1 MAECQICVI
10 LHNLFL
16 LLPFCATLVEVNSSK
31 EPLMASIMTSRSYL
45 FIELIAIYVGLPALV
60 YFWPPQSLFPLLW
73 VLAVICSIMLL
84 KEKDFKREGLWFFNP
99 VVSYQRLAIQSAIAF
114 ILAAL
119 LLSLLAPELLF
130 SLVKRDPLLWL
141 AVMLLYPLLSVYP
154 QELIYRSFFFHR
166 YRTLI
171 SHPSL
176 MIGLNALLFGYLH
189 IIFHN
194 WIALLLTTLGGL
206 YFATLYQRSRSLLFV
221 SFVHA
226 LYGDL
231 LFTLGLGSY
240 FYHGSI
246 ETIAGTFRI

>member
-1 MAECQICVI
+1 M
-10 LHNLFL
+10 
-16 LLPFCATLVEVNSSK
+16 S
-31 EPLMASIMTSRSYL
+31 PLMTSRSYL
-45 FIELIAIYVGLPALV
+45 LVEMIAIYVGVPALV
-60 YFWPPQSLFPLLW
+60 YLWPPQSLFPLLW
-73 VLAVICSIMLL
+73 VLALICSIMLL
-84 KEKDFKREGLWFFNP
+84 KEKDFKREELWVFNP
-99 VVSYQRLAIQSAIAF
+99 VVSYQLLAIQAAITF

-130 SLVKRDPLLWL
+130 SLVKNDPLLWL

-171 SHPSL
+171 PHPLL
-176 MIGLNALLFGYLH
+176 MAGLNALLFGYMH

-206 YFATLYQRSRSLLFV
+206 YFAILYQRSHSLLFV
-221 SFVHA
+221 SAVHA
-226 LYGDL
+226 LYGNL
-231 LFTLGLGSY
+231 LFTLGLGQY